1 MKVIITGNMG
11 YIGPVLV
18 KHLKSTRPGIEII
31 GFDMGYFANCI
42 TGIEYLPEIVIDRQV
57 FGDIRHFPEALLE
70 GVDAVINLAAISND
84 PMGKKFEEI
93 TLDVNYRACIRLAKM
108 AKNAGVKN
116 FVFASS
122 CSMYGAADDFPK
134 KEDSSLNPLTAYAR
148 SKVFSER
155 ELEPLADDDFV
166 VTCLRFATAC
176 GFSSRLRLD
185 LVLNDFVAGAVAEKK
200 LTILSDGTPWRAMVH
215 VQDMSRAM
223 DWAIDRESTSGGKFL
238 AVNVGTNEW
247 NHQVKDMAEAVTKLI
262 PGVNLSINKDA
273 PADKRSYKVNFDL
286 FEKLA
291 PAYQPQFTLE
301 KSIKDL
307 EKGLRKMEFA
317 NTDFRN
323 STLIRLTVLNKFQE
337 TGMLNESLEWIS

>member
-1 MKVIITGNMG
+1 MG

-18 KHLKSTRPGIEII
+18 EHLKSTRPGIEII

-134 KEDSSLNPLTAYAR
+134 KEVSSLNPLTAYAR

-223 DWAIDRESTSGGKFL
+223 DWAIDRESTSGGNFL
-238 AVNVGTNEW
+238 AVNVGTNGW

-307 EKGLRKMEFA
+307 EVGLRKMEFA

-323 STLIRLTVLNKFQE
+323 STLIRLTVLNNFQE